1 MALQTHLVH
10 VEVVAQPHIVSV
22 GRLVAGEL
30 GLAGWC
36 PEAPT
41 GGRQALCMASTQWFR
56 YTYWAI
62 FLPRSRPGVIYT

>member
-1 MALQTHLVH
+1 MALQLHLVH
-10 VEVVAQPHIVSV
+10 VEVGAQPHIVSV

-41 GGRQALCMASTQWFR
+41 GSRQAVCMATTQSSR
-56 YTYWAI
+56 HKYWDI
-62 FLPRSRPGVIYT
+62 FLARSRPGVIYT